1 VPGAGTTK
9 PFQPGIGAVSDS
21 VGVGAAGQ
29 RALSIP
35 CGLCAAKPSYAL
47 ILGRV
52 NICMCLL
59 VSAMHACA
67 LAIAR
72 HQCDIVITL
81 THLKYK
87 LKNRSHQ
94 PVICRGR

>member
-1 VPGAGTTK
+1 MFRFRTECLPQLMASTSARVCARAGTTK
-9 PFQPGIGAVSDS
+9 PFQPGIGAVPDS

-47 ILGRV
+47 ILGRF

-59 VSAMHACA
+59 LSAMHACA

-72 HQCDIVITL
+72 HQ
-81 THLKYK
+81 
-87 LKNRSHQ
+87 
-94 PVICRGR
+94 